1 MCKTN
6 NVLDKKYAEK
16 IMCRENNVLGKNCVK
31 KLYF

>member
-6 NVLDKKYAEK
+6 NVQDKKYAEK